1 MKLQD
6 ELIIYEQASA
16 SDGAGGQ
23 TPGALVKVNDQWGS
37 VKPLSGMIAMNF
49 QQTYGTQGFEVT
61 IRTDFDFAPERTYM
75 IGYKGIYGEKIL
87 SIVYP
92 LIDKYYTKFI
102 CKSEN
107 KPSKEMTT

>member
-6 ELIIYEQASA
+6 ELVIYEQTST
-16 SDGAGGQ
+16 SDGAGGR
-23 TPGALVKVNDQWGS
+23 TPGVLTKVNDQWGL
-37 VKPLSGMIAMNF
+37 VKPLSGQIAMNF

-75 IGYKGIYGEKIL
+75 IGYKGIYGERFL

-92 LIDKYYTKFI
+92 VIDKYYTKFI

-107 KPSKEMTT
+107 KLPVQFS

>member
-6 ELIIYEQASA
+6 ELIIYEQTST
-16 SDGAGGQ
+16 SDGAGGW
-23 TPGALVKVNDQWGS
+23 TSGALTKVNDQWGA
-37 VKPLSGMIAMNF
+37 VKPLSGQIAMSF
-49 QQTYGTQGFEVT
+49 QQTYGSQGFEVT

-75 IGYKGIYGEKIL
+75 IGYKGIYGDRIL

-107 KPSKEMTT
+107 KLPINAS

>member
-6 ELIIYEQASA
+6 ELIIYEQISA
-16 SDGAGGQ
+16 SDGAGGR
-23 TPGALVKVNDQWGS
+23 TPGALTKVNDQWGD
-37 VKPLSGMIAMNF
+37 VEPLSGQIAMNF
-49 QQTYGTQGFEVT
+49 QQTYGTQGFKVT

-75 IGYKGIYGEKIL
+75 IGYKGIYGERL
-87 SIVYP
+87 FSIVYP

-107 KPSKEMTT
+107 KLPVYTS